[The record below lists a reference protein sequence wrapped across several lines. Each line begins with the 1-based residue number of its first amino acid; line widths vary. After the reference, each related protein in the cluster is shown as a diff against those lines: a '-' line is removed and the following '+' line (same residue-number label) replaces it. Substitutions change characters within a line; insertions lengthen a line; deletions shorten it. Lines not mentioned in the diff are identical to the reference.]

1 MIVLGVESAS
11 TQGGVA
17 LVGAQGVVAEYVLN
31 IEATYAERLMPAIDR
46 LLQDAR
52 ISIPEVEGLAVST
65 GPGSFTGLRIG
76 LSTVKGLALATGK
89 PVVGVPT
96 LRALAWSFP
105 YCRYPICPILDAR
118 KKEIYCGLF
127 EYHGSSL
134 ISLMEESALD
144 PETLAKRIDRPTLFV
159 GDGWRVYGP
168 FFQEALGRLV
178 IPPPSSRG
186 VSPAAVADLGRRRL
200 LQGEKDAIEDLVPR
214 YIRPSEAELKRRKRD

>member
-17 LVGAQGVVAEYVLN
+17 LVGGAGVVAEYVLN

-52 ISIPEVEGLAVST
+52 VTIPEVEGLAVSI

-96 LRALAWSFP
+96 LQALAWSLP

-118 KKEIYCGLF
+118 KQEVYCALF
-127 EYHGSSL
+127 EYQGPNL
-134 ISLMEESALD
+134 ICLMEETTLD
-144 PETLAKRIDRPTLFV
+144 PEALAKRIDRPTLFV
-159 GDGWRVYGP
+159 GDGWKVYGP
-168 FFQEALGRLV
+168 FFLQVLGQRAV
-178 IPPPSSRG
+178 PPPASRG
-186 VSPAAVADLGRRRL
+186 TSPAAVADLGRRRL
-200 LQGEKDAIEDLVPR
+200 VQGEKDLVETLIPR
-214 YIRPSEAELKRRKRD
+214 YIRPSEAELKRRNKD